1 MKGIV
6 GVATFSRA
14 GHLDNCLASIVK
26 AKGSREI
33 SLIVVHQLG
42 DPEVKEI
49 IAKWRPHIQF
59 LIELDSKGKNAL
71 QNINF
76 NSILL
81 RSIAFDIMESDWFL
95 GVEEDVVIG
104 GDSIAFIECM
114 MKKYFKKKAFRGVN
128 LGSNLP
134 RDKFHIDQYSK
145 IRYGMQ
151 GQASA
156 ITQRTW
162 KKFKINRLNQNSLWN
177 GLDGIM
183 ENKLKSGFMT
193 TPLLSRYLDEGW
205 GGTHGFGDPEHEYY
219 QLFER
224 SFIDLPE
231 NHPID
236 YVESKIKVPLRED
249 AVLYRPISSLLHV
262 INNFIFY
269 NFHITLRR
277 FFFKLTAQIKA
288 FSKP

>member
-1 MKGIV
+1 MIGVV

-14 GHLDNCLASIVK
+14 ELLDKCIASIVH
-26 AKGSREI
+26 AKGSRDLPL
-33 SLIVVHQLG
+33 LILHQLG
-42 DPEVKEI
+42 DSEVKKVI
-49 IAKWRPHIQF
+49 TKWRPHIQL
-59 LIELDSKGKNAL
+59 LIELDSGNKSAL

-81 RSIAFDIMESDWFL
+81 RNIAFDIMGSDWFL
-95 GVEEDVVIG
+95 GIEEDVVIG

-114 MKKYFKKKAFRGVN
+114 MNKYFKKKAFRGVN

-134 RDKFHIDQYSK
+134 RGKFHINQYSK

-162 KKFKINRLNQNSLWN
+162 KRFKVRRLIQNSSWN

-183 ENKLKSGFMT
+183 ENYLKSGFMC
-193 TPLLSRYLDEGW
+193 TPLLSRYLDNGW
-205 GGTHGFGDPEHEYY
+205 GGTHGFGDPQHEFY

-224 SFIDLPE
+224 SFIDSPE
-231 NHPID
+231 NIPIN
-236 YVESKIKVPLRED
+236 YIESKIKIPLRED
-249 AVLYRPISSLLHV
+249 AALYSPKFSLFHI

-269 NFHITLRR
+269 NYHITLRR
-277 FFFKLTAQIKA
+277 LISKLKTQIKDL
-288 FSKP
+288 SKL